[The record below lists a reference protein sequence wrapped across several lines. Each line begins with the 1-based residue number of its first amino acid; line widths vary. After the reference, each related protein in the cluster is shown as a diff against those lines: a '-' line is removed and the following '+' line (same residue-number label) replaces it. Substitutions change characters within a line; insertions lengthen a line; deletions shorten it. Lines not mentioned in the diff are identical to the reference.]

1 MDVFAEFLDTIAHPE
16 QRARIGQLL
25 AWVSEQFPQLVPRI
39 GWNQPMFTDHG
50 TFIVGFSVAKQHLAI
65 APEKAAIERFSETIA
80 RAGYT
85 HTANLIRVRWDQA
98 TDFALLDSIVGF
110 NIADKAHC
118 QSFWRK

>member
-1 MDVFAEFLDTIAHPE
+1 MDVFAEFLDTIAQTE
-16 QRARIGQLL
+16 QRERIRQVL
-25 AWVSEQFPQLVPRI
+25 AWVCKKYPRLVPKI

-50 TFIVGFSVAKQHLAI
+50 TFIVGFSVAKHHLAI
-65 APEKAAIERFSETIA
+65 APEKAAIERFSDAIA

-85 HTANLIRVRWDQA
+85 HTANLIRVGWDQP
-98 TDFALLDSIVGF
+98 TDFALLDLIIKF